1 MKRFMSDGTNKK
13 ASMRLTAMI
22 GAVVFAM
29 GTLFVPTGIVAAET
43 DEDVVLAGESVDA
56 AAPAGVD
63 EVDEVTEPE
72 AADPETI
79 APDVETD
86 AVDTEADVV
95 QPEAEEPEAQQA
107 DADSPEAAAELEELV
122 VAHDENGDAAALDDL
137 NETDYDGFIYK
148 LEDDVTKKE
157 IKKMET
163 AIDELESDPE
173 SGEAAELIDNELYTA
188 DSLETIDTVAD
199 ADMIE
204 YIEPDYVINV
214 MGPNDPYYG
223 GYGWFLEMTKAPYV
237 WGRGAF
243 GKGAVVAVLDTG
255 VMTSHPDF
263 ENTHFVSPYNTTNG
277 STDITDTIGHGTGVA
292 GIIAA
297 SYNNQKG
304 LTGIM
309 PQASIMP
316 IKITSGATGGKHS
329 WLIQGIDYAASHGA
343 DVINMSVG
351 DPNESVAMNDACKRA
366 AAKGVI
372 LVAASGNDY
381 DCTIEYPAS
390 YSSVVSV
397 GSIESNGAHSNF
409 STYNQYVDVV
419 APGRGILMPSVKDDK
434 PGYFSM
440 TGTSGSAPQVAA
452 MAAMIKSLDKSVNGT
467 GFKEILRT
475 TCIDK
480 GKAGRDDYFGYGLM
494 DLSRAFNYMAKSFG
508 LYRASLSCISY
519 VYNGSPKSPAVTVI
533 KANKTLPKA
542 NYKVTYPKNRKAVGT
557 YKVTVTGLGQYVG
570 SKTLTYKIMPPL
582 VKKIKTP
589 KRYKKKLQ
597 VRWYAMSKSQKAKY
611 KSAITGY
618 QVRIAKNSKFTKAK
632 YVKVKGYAKDSVTVK
647 KLKRKTTYY
656 VQYRAYKTVG
666 SKTYYSKWSGKKK
679 VKTK

>member
-1 MKRFMSDGTNKK
+1 MKRFMTDWTNKK
-13 ASMRLTAMI
+13 ASMRLTAMLV
-22 GAVVFAM
+22 AVVFAV
-29 GTLFVPTGIVAAET
+29 GTLFVPTGILAAET
-43 DEDVVLAGESVDA
+43 DEDEITANETVEAVTPAGENEF
-56 AAPAGVD
+56 D
-63 EVDEVTEPE
+63 EVEASKTEG
-72 AADPETI
+72 A
-79 APDVETD
+79 
-86 AVDTEADVV
+86 EADEAEAGEA
-95 QPEAEEPEAQQA
+95 QPEEDVAETQQ
-107 DADSPEAAAELEELV
+107 PAAEASEPGTGLEELV
-122 VAHDENGDAAALDDL
+122 VAHDGNGDAAAVDDL
-137 NETDYDGFIYK
+137 EETDYDGFIYK
-148 LEDDVTKKE
+148 LEDNVTKKE

-163 AIDELESDPE
+163 AIDELEADPQ
-173 SGEAAELIDNELYTA
+173 SGEVEEVIDNELYTA
-188 DSLETIDTVAD
+188 DSLETIDAVAD

-204 YIEPDYVINV
+204 YIEPDYIVNF
-214 MGPNDPYYG
+214 MGTNDPYYG
-223 GYGWFLEMTKAPYV
+223 SYGWFLEMTNAPYV
-237 WGRGAF
+237 WARGAF
-243 GKGAVVAVLDTG
+243 GKGVVVAVLDSG
-255 VMTSHPDF
+255 VMMSHPDF
-263 ENTHFVSPYNTTNG
+263 EYTQFVSPYNTTNG
-277 STDITDTIGHGTGVA
+277 STDVTDTIGHGTGVA

-351 DPNESVAMNDACKRA
+351 DPIESVAMNDACNRA

-397 GSIESNGAHSNF
+397 GSIERDGAHSTF

-419 APGRGILMPSVKDDK
+419 APGRGIFLPTTNGK
-434 PGYFSM
+434 YASM

-452 MAAMIKSLDKSVNGT
+452 MAAMIKSLDKSINGT
-467 GFKEILRT
+467 GFKEILRV
-475 TCIDK
+475 TCVDK

-494 DLSRAFNYMAKSFG
+494 DLSRAFNYMTISFG
-508 LYRASLSCISY
+508 LYKASLSRTSY
-519 VYNGSPKSPAVTVI
+519 VFNGKPKSPAVTI
-533 KANKTLPKA
+533 QKANRTLPKA
-542 NYKVTYPKNRKAVGT
+542 NYKVTYPKYRKAVGT

-618 QVRIAKNSKFTKAK
+618 QVRVAKNSKFTKAK
-632 YVKVKGYAKDSVTVK
+632 YVKVKGYAKDNVIVK

-656 VQYRAYKTVG
+656 VQYRVYKTVG